1 MKRLPGWL
9 DDKEFACQGRRHRF
23 DSGSGRSSGR
33 GNGNPLQYSCLG
45 DPMDREAWR
54 AILHGVAGS
63 DTTEH
68 EVGAQRMGKAKGY
81 IFSVL
86 KLKDN
91 LSNFQI
97 NPLTLQIKFITN
109 VGKRH
114 VKESVKTSQSLTVDS
129 HNHPGSWQSRYWNL
143 LLQTLWG
150 SK

>member
-1 MKRLPGWL
+1 MCIFIYTGLPGRL
-9 DDKEFACQGRRHRF
+9 
-23 DSGSGRSSGR
+23 SGQESAFQAGDMGSIPRLGGSPGE
-33 GNGNPLQYSCLG
+33 GDGNPLSYSCLG

-129 HNHPGSWQSRYWNL
+129 HNHPGSWQSRY
-143 LLQTLWG
+143 
-150 SK
+150 